1 MDPQADMFGGDSES
15 DSDGA
20 GAEQDEDCPSEDT
33 AAAVAESPEGGES
46 LGKSELKPDDD
57 AKGGGGGDDDG
68 GGPPPPELE
77 LMKCIS
83 AELLEEGSKRLSSTK
98 SSTEDGKDD
107 GKEEGGEDA
116 GSVLNA
122 AAQVKR

>member
-20 GAEQDEDCPSEDT
+20 GAEQDEDCPSE
-33 AAAVAESPEGGES
+33 ESPERGES
-46 LGKSELKPDDD
+46 LGKSELKPDD

-77 LMKCIS
+77 LVKCIS

-98 SSTEDGKDD
+98 ASTEDGKDD